1 MKAEEVIKE
10 YELFRGLTQE
20 MLDGIEKDDWDRIG
34 HISERREK
42 LLQGLMVLDDTL
54 MTDSVERM
62 RWSDLIRECLEMN
75 VKMQALIEEKMGL
88 YRRTTFTKRNSFK
101 PITNIQKD
109 NSSPPP
115 FMFTE

>member
-42 LLQGLMVLDDTL
+42 LLQELMVMDDTL
-54 MTDSVERM
+54 MTDSVERI

-75 VKMQALIEEKMGL
+75 GKMQALIEEKMGAL
-88 YRRTTFTKRNSFK
+88 Q
-101 PITNIQKD
+101 TNYLHEKKLLQTYHPH
-109 NSSPPP
+109 SQG
-115 FMFTE
+115 